1 MRATTHRGQRGEPR
15 AERRA
20 DHVQR
25 GRFSM
30 FGPFALFE
38 QLGVGGMATVHAAER
53 HIGGARQR
61 VALKRLLPNAA
72 QEPEHVRSF
81 LHEGRLATRLKH
93 KNIAEIYEAGSI
105 GGEYFIA
112 MELVAGPTLR
122 DLYRKCT
129 SVGAMPFTIVLTLL
143 SQVCDALAYAHA
155 HRDENGKPVGL
166 VHRDVSPS
174 NIVISKT
181 GTVKLIDFGVA
192 KSTST
197 HTQTG
202 IIKGKLGYIAPEYLK
217 GTLDHRADLWAV
229 GVIAWEL
236 LTNKRLFAA
245 DDDLAM
251 MNNIL
256 KQPIDPPSIH
266 NPDVPP
272 DLDAI
277 VMTALHRDPAER
289 WQNAGAMR
297 NALDG
302 IGVQAS
308 NADVV
313 EWVDWTVA
321 LEEKGLRPPRGS
333 RPLQPMHVQKL
344 IVFAPGMIAVP
355 ESKPVR
361 PTDMTMTP
369 TDLPMTPTVPRG
381 QPRVPR
387 MSYTELVMR
396 RSPSSPIAAAL
407 LARQRKRKRIS
418 ATLFGLACVALAAA
432 TAVILNP
439 ALLPF

>member
-1 MRATTHRGQRGEPR
+1 MRTTTRREP
-15 AERRA
+15 
-20 DHVQR
+20 HPPS
-25 GRFSM
+25 RFSM

-38 QLGVGGMATVHAAER
+38 QLGVGGMATVHRAER
-53 HIGGARQR
+53 QIGGARQR

-72 QEPEHVRSF
+72 EEPEHVRSF
-81 LHEGRLATRLKH
+81 LHEARLAANLHHR
-93 KNIAEIYEAGSI
+93 NIAEIYEAGSI
-105 GGEYFIA
+105 GGEHFIA

-155 HRDENGKPVGL
+155 QRDEVGRPLGL

-174 NIVISKT
+174 NIVISKN

-192 KSTST
+192 KSTGT

-229 GVIAWEL
+229 GVVAWEL

-251 MNNIL
+251 MQNIL

-297 NALDG
+297 NALDSVG
-302 IGVQAS
+302 ARAS

-313 EWVDWTVA
+313 EWVEWTLA
-321 LEEKGLRPPRGS
+321 LEDKGLRPPRGS
-333 RPLQPMHVQKL
+333 RPLQPMKVQKL
-344 IVFAPGMIAVP
+344 FVATPGMIAMPEPPRSVLAQLPVTVP
-355 ESKPVR
+355 
-361 PTDMTMTP
+361 
-369 TDLPMTPTVPRG
+369 LTPTVPR
-381 QPRVPR
+381 PRV
-387 MSYTELVMR
+387 SYTELVMR
-396 RSPSSPIAAAL
+396 KSPSSPIAAAL
-407 LARQRKRKRIS
+407 LARQRKRKRLA
-418 ATLFGLACVALAAA
+418 ATLFGLACAVLAAT

>member
-1 MRATTHRGQRGEPR
+1 MRVGTRQDALAPS
-15 AERRA
+15 
-20 DHVQR
+20 
-25 GRFSM
+25 RFSM

-38 QLGVGGMATVHAAER
+38 QIGVGGMATVHRAER
-53 HIGGARQR
+53 QIGGARQE
-61 VALKRLLPNAA
+61 VALKRLLPHAA
-72 QEPEHVRSF
+72 EEPEHVRSF
-81 LHEGRLATRLKH
+81 LHEARLATRLH
-93 KNIAEIYEAGSI
+93 HRNIAEIYEAGSI
-105 GGEYFIA
+105 AGEYFIA

-155 HRDENGKPVGL
+155 QRDDAGRPLGL

-174 NIVISKT
+174 NIVISKN

-192 KSTST
+192 KSTGT

-229 GVIAWEL
+229 GVVAWEL

-256 KQPIDPPSIH
+256 KQPIDPPSMH

-289 WQNAGAMR
+289 WQNARAMR
-297 NALDG
+297 NALDSVG
-302 IGVQAS
+302 AQAR

-313 EWVDWTVA
+313 EWVDWTLA

-333 RPLQPMHVQKL
+333 RPLQPMKVQKL
-344 IVFAPGMIAVP
+344 FVFAPGMIAAP
-355 ESKPVR
+355 EPL
-361 PTDMTMTP
+361 PAE
-369 TDLPMTPTVPRG
+369 LPMTPTVPR
-381 QPRVPR
+381 VPR
-387 MSYTELVMR
+387 PPRASYTEMVMR
-396 RSPSSPIAAAL
+396 KSPSSPIAAAL
-407 LARQRKRKRIS
+407 LARQRKRKRLG
-418 ATLFGLACVALAAA
+418 ATLFGLACVVLAAT
-432 TAVILNP
+432 TAVIMNP

>member
-1 MRATTHRGQRGEPR
+1 
-15 AERRA
+15 
-20 DHVQR
+20 
-25 GRFSM
+25 M

-38 QLGVGGMATVHAAER
+38 QIGVGGMATVHRAER
-53 HIGGARQR
+53 NIGGGRQR
-61 VALKRLLPNAA
+61 VALKRLLPHAA
-72 QEPEHVRSF
+72 EEPEHVRGF
-81 LHEGRLATRLKH
+81 LHEAKLATRLH
-93 KNIAEIYEAGSI
+93 HRNIAEIYEAGSI
-105 GGEYFIA
+105 AGEYFIA

-129 SVGAMPFTIVLTLL
+129 AVGAMPFTIVLKLL
-143 SQVCDALAYAHA
+143 SQVCDALAHAHA
-155 HRDENGKPVGL
+155 MRDENGKPLGL

-174 NIVISKT
+174 NIVISKN

-192 KSTST
+192 KSTGT

-229 GVIAWEL
+229 GVVAWEL
-236 LTNKRLFAA
+236 LTNRRLFAA

-251 MNNIL
+251 MQNIL
-256 KQPIDPPSIH
+256 KQPIDPPSLH
-266 NPDVPP
+266 NSDVPP

-277 VMTALHRDPAER
+277 VMTALHRDPGER

-297 NALDG
+297 NALDSVG
-302 IGVQAS
+302 AQAS
-308 NADVV
+308 NGDVV
-313 EWVDWTVA
+313 EWVDWIIA

-333 RPLQPMHVQKL
+333 RPPQPMHCQKM
-344 IVFAPGMIAVP
+344 IVSAPGMIAAP
-355 ESKPVR
+355 ESTLAP
-361 PTDMTMTP
+361 PLP
-369 TDLPMTPTVPRG
+369 ELPMTPTTPRA
-381 QPRVPR
+381 PRAPR

-407 LARQRKRKRIS
+407 LARQRKKKRL
-418 ATLFGLACVALAAA
+418 AVTMLGLVGVAIAAA
-432 TAVILNP
+432 TAVIVNP

>member
-1 MRATTHRGQRGEPR
+1 
-15 AERRA
+15 
-20 DHVQR
+20 
-25 GRFSM
+25 
-30 FGPFALFE
+30 
-38 QLGVGGMATVHAAER
+38 
-53 HIGGARQR
+53 
-61 VALKRLLPNAA
+61 
-72 QEPEHVRSF
+72 
-81 LHEGRLATRLKH
+81 
-93 KNIAEIYEAGSI
+93 
-105 GGEYFIA
+105 

-155 HRDENGKPVGL
+155 HRDEAGKPVGL

-174 NIVISKT
+174 NIVISDN

-256 KQPIDPPSIH
+256 KQPIDPPSMH

-302 IGVQAS
+302 IGARAS

-313 EWVDWTVA
+313 EWAQWLLA

-333 RPLQPMHVQKL
+333 RPLQAMNVQKL
-344 IVFAPGMIAVP
+344 IVSAPGMIAVP
-355 ESKPVR
+355 ESR
-361 PTDMTMTP
+361 PMARE
-369 TDLPMTPTVPRG
+369 LPMTPTTPRAA
-381 QPRVPR
+381 RVPR
-387 MSYTELVMR
+387 VSYTELVMR

-407 LARQRKRKRIS
+407 LARQRKRQRIG